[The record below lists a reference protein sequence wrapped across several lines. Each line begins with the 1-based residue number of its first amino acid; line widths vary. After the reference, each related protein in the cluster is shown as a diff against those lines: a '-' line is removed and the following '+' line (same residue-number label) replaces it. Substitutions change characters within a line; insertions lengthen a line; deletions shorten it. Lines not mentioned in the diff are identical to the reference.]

1 MKMAIREILKYPNP
15 LLRKKASPVTEF
27 NAQLKELIADMAET
41 MYAAPGVG
49 LAANQIGVL
58 QQIVVVDVSHKEEKY
73 KLIPLINP
81 EILEGEG
88 SVVDEEGC
96 LSVVDYCANVE
107 RFSHIKVRAR
117 NVEGGKI
124 EFEADGWFA
133 RVIQHEVDHLDG
145 KLFIDHLS
153 SLKRALYK
161 KKRKKQLKEE
171 QEQAAN
177 NDK

>member
-1 MKMAIREILKYPNP
+1 MAIREILKYPNP

-27 NAQLKELIADMAET
+27 NTQLKELIADMAET

-58 QQIVVVDVSHKEEKY
+58 KQIVVVDVSPKEEKNR
-73 KLIPLINP
+73 LIPLINP

-88 SVVDEEGC
+88 SVIDEEGC
-96 LSVVDYCANVE
+96 LSVVDYSANVE
-107 RFSHIKVRAR
+107 RFSHIKVQAR
-117 NVEGGKI
+117 DLEGREI
-124 EFEADGWFA
+124 QFEAEGWFA
-133 RVIQHEVDHLDG
+133 RVIQHEIDHLDG

-161 KKRKKQLKEE
+161 KKRRKQLKEE
-171 QEQAAN
+171 EEEATQ
-177 NDK
+177 DDR

>member
-1 MKMAIREILKYPNP
+1 MAIREIITYPHP
-15 LLRKKASPVTEF
+15 LLRKKASLITEF
-27 NAQLKELIADMAET
+27 NAELKQLVADMAET

-58 QQIVVVDVSHKEEKY
+58 LQLVVIDVSPKEEKN

-81 EILEGEG
+81 VILEGEG
-88 SVVDEEGC
+88 SVIDEEGC
-96 LSVVDYCANVE
+96 LSVVDYAANVE
-107 RFSHIKVRAR
+107 RFSHIKVRALDL
-117 NVEGGKI
+117 EGREI
-124 EFEADGWFA
+124 AFEADGWFA

-161 KKRKKQLKEE
+161 KKRKKQLSMEE
-171 QEQAAN
+171 QERAEKD
-177 NDK
+177 DK

>member
-1 MKMAIREILKYPNP
+1 MSIREIIKYPHP
-15 LLRKKASPVTEF
+15 LLRKKASLITEF
-27 NAQLKELIADMAET
+27 NAELKELVADMAET

-58 QQIVVVDVSHKEEKY
+58 LQLVVIDVSPKEEKN

-88 SVVDEEGC
+88 SVIDEEGC
-96 LSVVDYCANVE
+96 LSVVDYAANVE

-117 NVEGGKI
+117 DLEGREI
-124 EFEADGWFA
+124 AFEADGWFA

-161 KKRKKQLKEE
+161 KKRKKQLIMEE
-171 QEQAAN
+171 QERAEKD
-177 NDK
+177 DK

>member
-1 MKMAIREILKYPNP
+1 MAIREILKYPNP

-27 NAQLKELIADMAET
+27 NTQLKELIADMAET

-58 QQIVVVDVSHKEEKY
+58 KQIVVVDVSPKEEKNR
-73 KLIPLINP
+73 LIPLINP

-88 SVVDEEGC
+88 SVIDEEGC
-96 LSVVDYCANVE
+96 LSVVDYSANVE
-107 RFSHIKVRAR
+107 RFSHIKVQARDLEGRA
-117 NVEGGKI
+117 I
-124 EFEADGWFA
+124 QFEAEGWFA
-133 RVIQHEVDHLDG
+133 RVIQHEIDHLDG

-161 KKRKKQLKEE
+161 KKRRKQLKEE
-171 QEQAAN
+171 EEEATQ
-177 NDK
+177 DDR

>member
-1 MKMAIREILKYPNP
+1 MAIREIIKYPDP
-15 LLRKKASPVTEF
+15 LLRKKARPITEF
-27 NAQLKELIADMAET
+27 NAELKELVADMAET

-58 QQIVVVDVSHKEEKY
+58 LQIVVIDVSPKEDKT

-88 SVVDEEGC
+88 SVIDEEGC
-96 LSVVDYCANVE
+96 LSVVDYAANVE
-107 RFSHIKVRAR
+107 RFSLIKVCAR
-117 NVEGGKI
+117 DLEGRKI

-133 RVIQHEVDHLDG
+133 RVIQHEVDHLEG

-161 KKRKKQLKEE
+161 KKRRKQLLREE
-171 QEQAAN
+171 QERAEK
-177 NDK
+177 ND

>member
-1 MKMAIREILKYPNP
+1 MAIREILKYPNP
-15 LLRKKASPVTEF
+15 LLRKKASPVTAF

-58 QQIVVVDVSHKEEKY
+58 QQIIVVDVSPKEEKN

-96 LSVVDYCANVE
+96 LSVVDYSANVE

-117 NVEGGKI
+117 NLEGQEI
-124 EFEADGWFA
+124 QFEADGWFA

-161 KKRKKQLKEE
+161 KKRRKQLKEE
-171 QEQAAN
+171 EEEAAK
-177 NDK
+177 DDQ

>member
-1 MKMAIREILKYPNP
+1 MAIREILKYPNP
-15 LLRKKASPVTEF
+15 LLRKKTSPITEF
-27 NAQLKELIADMAET
+27 NAELKELVADMAET

-58 QQIVVVDVSHKEEKY
+58 QQLVVIDVSPKEEKN

-88 SVVDEEGC
+88 SEIDEEGC
-96 LSVVDYCANVE
+96 LSVVDYASNVE

-117 NVEGGKI
+117 DLEGKEI
-124 EFEADGWFA
+124 EFQADGWFA
-133 RVIQHEVDHLDG
+133 RVIQHELDHLDG

-161 KKRKKQLKEE
+161 KKRKKQLIKEE
-171 QEQAAN
+171 QERAEKN
-177 NDK
+177 GK

>member
-1 MKMAIREILKYPNP
+1 MAIREIIKYPHP
-15 LLRKKASPVTEF
+15 LLRKKASPITEF
-27 NAQLKELIADMAET
+27 NDELRQLVADMAET

-58 QQIVVVDVSHKEEKY
+58 LQIVVIDVSPREEKN

-88 SVVDEEGC
+88 SVIDEEGC
-96 LSVVDYCANVE
+96 LSVVDYAANVE
-107 RFSHIKVRAR
+107 RFSHIRVRAR
-117 NVEGGKI
+117 DLDGREVE
-124 EFEADGWFA
+124 FTADGWFA

-161 KKRKKQLKEE
+161 KKRKKQLLMEE
-171 QEQAAN
+171 QERAAK
-177 NDK
+177 NDQ

>member
-1 MKMAIREILKYPNP
+1 MAIREILKYPNP

-27 NAQLKELIADMAET
+27 NAQLKELITDMAET
-41 MYAAPGVG
+41 MYDAPGVG

-58 QQIVVVDVSHKEEKY
+58 QQIVVVDVSPKEEKN

-81 EILEGEG
+81 EIMEGEG

-96 LSVVDYCANVE
+96 LSVVDYAANVE
-107 RFSHIKVRAR
+107 RFSHIKMRAQDL
-117 NVEGGKI
+117 EGKEI

-133 RVIQHEVDHLDG
+133 RVIQHEVDHLEG

-171 QEQAAN
+171 QEQAA
-177 NDK
+177 KEK